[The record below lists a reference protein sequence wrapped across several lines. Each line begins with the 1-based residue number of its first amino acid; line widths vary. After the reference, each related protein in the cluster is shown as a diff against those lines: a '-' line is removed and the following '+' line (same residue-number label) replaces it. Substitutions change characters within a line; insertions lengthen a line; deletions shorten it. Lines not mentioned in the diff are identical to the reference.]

1 MIRRFPGSAFAATAR
16 KAASALIGL
25 GLLLPAPAEAQ
36 SISFVRDA
44 EIEQLMK
51 EYSAPVFRASG
62 INAAATRIILVG
74 SRDFNAFVA
83 SGRKV
88 FINVGVLMEST
99 TPNQVIGVLAHEA
112 GHIAGGHLFRLR
124 QELERAQILAIAGTL
139 LGAGAAVGSARSG
152 GVSADGI
159 APTGLI
165 LSGQEFA
172 RRTLLAYQRS
182 EEQAAD
188 KAALR
193 YLNQSGQSAKGMI
206 ETFERFASDSLFRRV
221 GSDPYLQSH
230 PSAPERISALKEEA
244 AKSPHFGKG
253 DSLQFKARH
262 EMAKGKLYGFLAR
275 PDELSR
281 RYQPSDNSLPA
292 RYARAISAYRFGSPG
307 AAQAQIDG
315 LIRAQPNN
323 AYFWELKGQAHL
335 ETGRPREAVVAL
347 RRAVQLAPGQ
357 PLIRGLLGHALVSTG
372 DRKDAEAAVK
382 ELTTVTQRDPETPE
396 HFQHLAR
403 AHGTLGN
410 EGLAALASANASV
423 LSGKQEDAR
432 RLARRAQ
439 TLLPAQSAGWQRA
452 DEIIHQPNQ
461 NPR

>member
-1 MIRRFPGSAFAATAR
+1 MFAF
-16 KAASALIGL
+16 
-25 GLLLPAPAEAQ
+25 GLLPSKPAVAQ

-44 EIEQLMK
+44 EIEQLLK
-51 EYSAPVFRASG
+51 DYAAPVFRASG
-62 INAAATRIILVG
+62 INADATRIILVG
-74 SRDFNAFVA
+74 SREFNAFVA

-88 FINVGVLMEST
+88 FVNVGVIMESA

-124 QELERAQILAIAGTL
+124 EELARAQILAIAGTI

-152 GVSADGI
+152 GVSADGV

-165 LSGQEFA
+165 LSGAEFA
-172 RRTLLAYQRS
+172 RRTLLSYQRS

-206 ETFERFASDSLFRRV
+206 ETFERFASDSLFRRA

-244 AKSPHFGKG
+244 AKSPHFNKP
-253 DSLQFKARH
+253 DSAALKTRH
-262 EMAKGKLYGFLAR
+262 ELAKGKLIGFLTR
-275 PDELSR
+275 PEELSR
-281 RYQPSDNSLPA
+281 RYQPSDNSMPA
-292 RYARAISAYRFGSPG
+292 RYARAISAYRFSSPA
-307 AAQAQIDG
+307 AAQVQIDG
-315 LIRAQPNN
+315 LIRTQPNN

-335 ETGRPREAVVAL
+335 ETGRPREAAVAL

-357 PLIRGLLGHALVSTG
+357 PLIRGMLGHALVSTG
-372 DRKDAEAAVK
+372 DKKDAEVAVR
-382 ELTTVTQRDPETPE
+382 ELTTASQRDPETPE
-396 HFQHLAR
+396 YFEHMAR

-410 EGLAALASANASV
+410 EGLAALASAQALV
-423 LSGKQEDAR
+423 LNGKQDDAR

-439 TLLPAQSAGWQRA
+439 ALVPAKSAAWQRA
-452 DEIIHQPNQ
+452 DEIIHQPSQ
-461 NPR
+461 R